1 MNLESPLMCILIRE
15 ASVLSS
21 IYSDFTT
28 QLLPSLSMSTKKKI
42 QKYKCFLVHT
52 MKVNVRV

>member
-28 QLLPSLSMSTKKKI
+28 QLLQLLSTKP
-42 QKYKCFLVHT
+42 
-52 MKVNVRV
+52 NVFVAKSEIHY